1 MPAAANGSAQDHI
14 TVPPRA
20 WFDRLTA
27 ALAATAI
34 ALVPIATCGSG
45 TPTT

>member
-1 MPAAANGSAQDHI
+1 MPDSANTSAQDHI

-20 WFDRLTA
+20 WLDRLMA

-34 ALVPIATCGSG
+34 AEVPIATCGWG